1 MSIES
6 AFNITNR
13 DHKREE
19 TRVGRHGRRAEKRV
33 AFNQKMDAIA
43 NPATAKVDITMSQE
57 RRAVRVPLWV
67 LIGAALLGA
76 SLDDKLAEG
85 HAPDTS
91 PLLAARA
98 QLLVSLAKRRALA
111 DYWLALLVEAR
122 GPVKFLNPSVPLVRG
137 RIIAAQAQIEA
148 LAEALLAP
156 MPTSRGVA
164 MASSLLSDG
173 SGPIY
178 YSACS
183 VDLASTLREI
193 IAHLDPVTA

>member
-6 AFNITNR
+6 ASNFTNR
-13 DHKREE
+13 YHKSEE
-19 TRVGRHGRRAEKRV
+19 PRVSLHERRAEKRV

-43 NPATAKVDITMSQE
+43 KPATANVDITVSQE
-57 RRAVRVPLWV
+57 RRAVRRPLWV
-67 LIGAALLGA
+67 LVGAKLRGA

-98 QLLVSLAKRRALA
+98 QLLVSLTKRRALSEN
-111 DYWLALLVEAR
+111 WLDLLIQVR
-122 GPVKFLNPSVPLVRG
+122 RPFSPLDPRVPIVRG
-137 RIIAAQAQIEA
+137 RIIGAQAQVEA
-148 LAEALLAP
+148 LAEALLTP

-173 SGPIY
+173 AGPIY
-178 YSACS
+178 NSACS
-183 VDLASTLREI
+183 VDLASTLCEI

>member
-6 AFNITNR
+6 ASNFTNR
-13 DHKREE
+13 YHKSEE
-19 TRVGRHGRRAEKRV
+19 PRVSLHERRAEKRV

-43 NPATAKVDITMSQE
+43 KPATANVDITVSQE
-57 RRAVRVPLWV
+57 RRAVRRPLWV
-67 LIGAALLGA
+67 LVGAKLRGA

-98 QLLVSLAKRRALA
+98 QLLVSLTKRRALSEN
-111 DYWLALLVEAR
+111 WLDLLIQVR
-122 GPVKFLNPSVPLVRG
+122 RPFSPLDPRVPIVRG
-137 RIIAAQAQIEA
+137 RIIGAQAQVEA
-148 LAEALLAP
+148 LAEALLTP

-178 YSACS
+178 NSACS

-193 IAHLDPVTA
+193 IAHLDPVAA

>member
-6 AFNITNR
+6 ASNFTNR
-13 DHKREE
+13 HHKREE
-19 TRVGRHGRRAEKRV
+19 PRVSLNERRAEKRV

-43 NPATAKVDITMSQE
+43 KPATANVDITVSQE
-57 RRAVRVPLWV
+57 RRAVRGPLWV
-67 LIGAALLGA
+67 LVSATLLGT

-98 QLLVSLAKRRALA
+98 QLLVSLTKRRALA
-111 DYWLALLVEAR
+111 ENWLDLLIQVR
-122 GPVKFLNPSVPLVRG
+122 RPFSPLDPRVPIVRG
-137 RIIAAQAQIEA
+137 RIIGAQAQVEA
-148 LAEALLAP
+148 LAEALLTP

-173 SGPIY
+173 AGPIY
-178 YSACS
+178 NSACS
-183 VDLASTLREI
+183 VDLASTLCEI
-193 IAHLDPVTA
+193 ITHLDPVTA

>member
-6 AFNITNR
+6 VFNITNR
-13 DHKREE
+13 GHWREE
-19 TRVGRHGRRAEKRV
+19 LRGGFDERRAEKRV
-33 AFNQKMDAIA
+33 ASNQKMDAIA
-43 NPATAKVDITMSQE
+43 NPATAKVDIRVSQE
-57 RRAVRVPLWV
+57 RHAVLVPLWV
-67 LIGAALLGA
+67 LVGATLLGA

-98 QLLVSLAKRRALA
+98 QSLVSLTKRRTLA
-111 DYWLALLVEAR
+111 ENWLALLVEAR
-122 GPVKFLNPSVPLVRG
+122 GPVKFLNPGVPLVRG
-137 RIIAAQAQIEA
+137 RIITAQAQIEA

-183 VDLASTLREI
+183 VDFASTLCEI

>member
-6 AFNITNR
+6 ASNFTNR
-13 DHKREE
+13 YHKSEE
-19 TRVGRHGRRAEKRV
+19 PRVSLHERRAEKRV

-43 NPATAKVDITMSQE
+43 KPATANVDITVSQE
-57 RRAVRVPLWV
+57 RRAVRRPLWV
-67 LIGAALLGA
+67 LVGAKLRGA

-98 QLLVSLAKRRALA
+98 QLLVSLTKRRALSEN
-111 DYWLALLVEAR
+111 WLDLLIQVR
-122 GPVKFLNPSVPLVRG
+122 RPFSPLDPRVPIVRG
-137 RIIAAQAQIEA
+137 RIIGAQAQVEA
-148 LAEALLAP
+148 LAEALLTP

-164 MASSLLSDG
+164 MARSLLSDG

>member
-6 AFNITNR
+6 AFNFTNR
-13 DHKREE
+13 HHKRDEP
-19 TRVGRHGRRAEKRV
+19 RVSLHERQAEKRV

-43 NPATAKVDITMSQE
+43 NPATAKVDITVSQE
-57 RRAVRVPLWV
+57 RREVRVPLRV
-67 LIGAALLGA
+67 LVGAALLGA

-98 QLLVSLAKRRALA
+98 QSLVSLTKRRALA
-111 DYWLALLVEAR
+111 DNWLALLVEAR
-122 GPVKFLNPSVPLVRG
+122 GPVKLLNPSVPLVRG
-137 RIIAAQAQIEA
+137 RFIAAQAQIEA

-178 YSACS
+178 NSACS
-183 VDLASTLREI
+183 TDLGLALREV
-193 IAHLDPVTA
+193 IARLDPLAA

>member
-1 MSIES
+1 
-6 AFNITNR
+6 
-13 DHKREE
+13 
-19 TRVGRHGRRAEKRV
+19 V
-33 AFNQKMDAIA
+33 
-43 NPATAKVDITMSQE
+43 
-57 RRAVRVPLWV
+57 WV
-67 LIGAALLGA
+67 LVGAALLGA

-98 QLLVSLAKRRALA
+98 QSLVSLTKRRALA
-111 DYWLALLVEAR
+111 DNWLALLVEAR

>member
-6 AFNITNR
+6 AFNFTNR
-13 DHKREE
+13 HHKREE
-19 TRVGRHGRRAEKRV
+19 PRVSLHERREEKRV
-33 AFNQKMDAIA
+33 VFNQKMDATA
-43 NPATAKVDITMSQE
+43 NPATAKGDITVSQE
-57 RRAVRVPLWV
+57 RREVRVPLWV
-67 LIGAALLGA
+67 LVGAALLGA

-91 PLLAARA
+91 LLLAARA
-98 QLLVSLAKRRALA
+98 QSLVSLTKRRALA
-111 DYWLALLVEAR
+111 NHWLALLVEAR
-122 GPVKFLNPSVPLVRG
+122 GPVKFPNPGVPLVRG

-178 YSACS
+178 NSACS
-183 VDLASTLREI
+183 VALASTLSEI
-193 IAHLDPVTA
+193 IVHLDPVTA

>member
-6 AFNITNR
+6 ASNFTNR
-13 DHKREE
+13 YHKSEE
-19 TRVGRHGRRAEKRV
+19 PRVSLHERRAEKRV

-43 NPATAKVDITMSQE
+43 KPATANVDITVSQE
-57 RRAVRVPLWV
+57 RRAVRRPLWV
-67 LIGAALLGA
+67 LVGAKLRGA

-98 QLLVSLAKRRALA
+98 QLLVSLTKRRALSEN
-111 DYWLALLVEAR
+111 WLDLLIQVR
-122 GPVKFLNPSVPLVRG
+122 RPFSPLDPRVPIVRG
-137 RIIAAQAQIEA
+137 RIIGAQAQVEA
-148 LAEALLAP
+148 LAEALLTP

-178 YSACS
+178 NSACS
-183 VDLASTLREI
+183 VDLASTLCEI